1 MAFQL
6 KNVVVVICLLVVS
19 FATPTESSR
28 SRRNAVTCGV
38 AKASTGLIVR
48 GTNIRRGEFPWLVAI
63 MHTKTRPPEFSC
75 AGTLISPT
83 FVVSG
88 ISLKLNQVQF

>member
-6 KNVVVVICLLVVS
+6 RNVVIVICLLVVS
-19 FATPTESSR
+19 FATLTESSR
-28 SRRNAVTCGV
+28 TRRNAVTCGV

-48 GTNIRRGEFPWLVAI
+48 GINIRRGEFPWLVAI
-63 MHTKTRPPEFSC
+63 MDKRTRPPKFLC
-75 AGTLISPT
+75 AGTLISPA

-88 ISLKLNQVQF
+88 SSLKLNQV